1 MVPASVSYGSVVYG
15 NTLSILSSVQIK
27 YDNAAPPSH
36 LSSVS
41 VVFGLR
47 GLATSA
53 LTLTNGSGITITDAT
68 NWIFSMT
75 PFLVALDPG
84 TYEVS
89 ITTTAA
95 DGTVY
100 TFVKGDLKVV
110 KV

>member
-15 NTLSILSSVQIK
+15 NTLAILSSVVIQF
-27 YDNAAPPSH
+27 NGAAPPSA
-36 LSSVS
+36 LSAVS

-53 LTLTNGSGITITDAT
+53 LSLTNGHGITISDAA
-68 NWIFSMT
+68 NWTFSMT